1 MAFVVGND
9 HLLAVE
15 ALQHFTVHETDAL
28 HGANTVISAN
38 TCVFFCRTRSNS
50 LSCENNLTWKYC
62 IIVFYRSV
70 AVNEHNSYGALK
82 LV

>member
-28 HGANTVISAN
+28 HGANTVISA
-38 TCVFFCRTRSNS
+38 TVTLVCS
-50 LSCENNLTWKYC
+50 
-62 IIVFYRSV
+62 SV
-70 AVNEHNSYGALK
+70 VPDPTHLIFTK
-82 LV
+82 L